1 MDGRTMMEGSA
12 TWMKSAAWRL
22 WSKDET
28 SLRSAFV
35 LASCQSTRCS
45 MQGRRPG
52 TTKARVGA
60 LHSSTEAP
68 PHINS
73 TFAPYLFQ

>member
-45 MQGRRPG
+45 MQGRRRGSAFKYRTPPPPQQCD
-52 TTKARVGA
+52 GA
-60 LHSSTEAP
+60 PRGAAQP
-68 PHINS
+68 P
-73 TFAPYLFQ
+73 PY